1 MTCLPQLLSAAVLVL
16 APGLVHAA
24 MIPDGATCTA
34 AIAEV
39 EHSARLP
46 SKMLD
51 AIGVVESGRL
61 DLRTSVV
68 APWPWTINVAGVGRM
83 FDSAADAIAAVQAAQ
98 AAGVQ
103 SIDVGCMQ
111 VNLLHHPHAFATLD
125 AAFDPASNVRY
136 AAGFL
141 ALLRTQTG
149 DWPSAV
155 AAYHSATGPIGA
167 SYAQRVAAV
176 WPLAAEYGLPSPVGP
191 ARVST
196 ALPDET
202 IDPTGVLTPEFRA
215 RMVASSAFRR
225 ERDKALGLTPP
236 GDAAAGAGGSRMAEI
251 APANAGRTAAW
262 PAKGVVGARMS
273 LVSVAAIDPRNILTP
288 EFRAQCLA
296 EAEARRRRDLAYGP
310 ARQATPSPVQRHSP

>member
-39 EHSARLP
+39 ERSARLP

-141 ALLRTQTG
+141 ALLRSQTG

-176 WPLAAEYGLPSPVGP
+176 WPLAAEYGLPSPSGP
-191 ARVST
+191 ARVFT
-196 ALPDET
+196 VLPDET
-202 IDPTGVLTPEFRA
+202 IDPTGVVGPIGGIQLKMIAA
-215 RMVASSAFRR
+215 R
-225 ERDKALGLTPP
+225 D
-236 GDAAAGAGGSRMAEI
+236 AGATI
-251 APANAGRTAAW
+251 FLAPADNCTDVTGSIPKGLDVIKVSTLAGAVTALEA
-262 PAKGVVGARMS
+262 PAGA
-273 LVSVAAIDPRNILTP
+273 
-288 EFRAQCLA
+288 AQPHC
-296 EAEARRRRDLAYGP
+296 
-310 ARQATPSPVQRHSP
+310 